1 MRLGTV
7 KSHFFPVM
15 LGISVLLSAL
25 SVTVYRTDA
34 MTLLFDAASLAAV
47 PAERLTMA
55 VSSGIS
61 EISAKFGDIDALRR
75 ENELLK
81 EENARLITKNREN
94 TVLREENKWL
104 REFLGLKKE
113 KTEIQ
118 LADAKIVAREVGFIR
133 TFTVDKGTR
142 HGISE
147 NMPVITENG
156 LLGIITEAGEISS
169 RGISLIN
176 HNASVGVYM
185 ERTMTSAV
193 LTGSF
198 ELYSNGLCKV
208 INLPDD
214 TDVIVGDLVYTS
226 GYGSVYPKDIVV
238 GTVVGVEPDPSNYTI
253 SAIVQPAA
261 DMNLSDY
268 VMIVTDSS
276 TVYE

>member
-47 PAERLTMA
+47 PAERLTMV